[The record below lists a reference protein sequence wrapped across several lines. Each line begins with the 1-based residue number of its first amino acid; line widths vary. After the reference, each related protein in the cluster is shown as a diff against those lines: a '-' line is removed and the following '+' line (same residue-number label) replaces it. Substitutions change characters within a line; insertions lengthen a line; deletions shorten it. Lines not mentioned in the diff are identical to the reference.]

1 MQQILIGIILILGLG
16 SYWLYNENT
25 TLKANNIALEGAIA
39 TQEEAIA
46 SLQSD
51 FALQTTQLQNMTVKS
66 QAAQRELNRYSEFIR
81 NYELSAK
88 IMGDPVEMQR
98 KINNGTK
105 HIMEDI
111 EKISSDVDDLD
122 DGLQLQ
128 HTSDYKNRRNC

>member
-1 MQQILIGIILILGLG
+1 MNQFLIGIIIVLGLG
-16 SYWLYNENT
+16 GYWLYQENV
-25 TLKANNIALEGAIA
+25 TLKANNIALEGAVA
-39 TQEEAIA
+39 TQQEA
-46 SLQSD
+46 LDVMTND
-51 FALQTTQLQNMTVKS
+51 FKLQTEQLQEMTLKS

-88 IMGDPVEMQR
+88 IMRDPVEMQR

-111 EKISSDVDDLD
+111 EELSTIVDDLD

-128 HTSDYKNRRNC
+128 PPTNEDIRG

>member
-1 MQQILIGIILILGLG
+1 MNQFLIGIIIVLGLG
-16 SYWLYNENT
+16 GYWLYNENV
-25 TLKANNIALEGAIA
+25 TLKANNLALEGAVA
-39 TQEEAIA
+39 TQQEA
-46 SLQSD
+46 LETMTND
-51 FALQTTQLQNMTVKS
+51 FALQTQQLNEMTVKS
-66 QAAQRELNRYSEFIR
+66 QQAQRELNRYSEFIR

-111 EKISSDVDDLD
+111 ENLSSIVDDLD

-128 HTSDYKNRRNC
+128 PNSD

>member
-1 MQQILIGIILILGLG
+1 MNQFFIRIIIVLGLG
-16 SYWLYNENT
+16 GYWLYQENV
-25 TLKANNIALEGAIA
+25 TLKANNLALEGAVA
-39 TQEEAIA
+39 TQQEALETMQNDFTLQTEQ
-46 SLQSD
+46 LQS
-51 FALQTTQLQNMTVKS
+51 MTLKS

-88 IMGDPVEMQR
+88 KMGDPVEMQR

-111 EKISSDVDDLD
+111 ESLSTIVDDLD

-128 HTSDYKNRRNC
+128 SPPNEDIRG